1 MRTDALAVYQATQKV
16 IYTNL
21 LASGKLNNYL
31 ATINWQAEN
40 VLFRE
45 VKQLDKKEDV
55 TEKRQTENQME

>member
-1 MRTDALAVYQATQKV
+1 MGTKVLTVYQATQKV

-45 VKQLDKKEDV
+45 VKQFDKKEDV